1 MTMARA
7 ASTIPSP
14 RGVRCQPR
22 GQALGG
28 GLTSVLQVCD
38 LVANKDIKAII
49 KRLYLQYR
57 AGFIRAEKAKYTDKP
72 DKHIKMKLPIVEMM
86 DIIEKAVVEFNT
98 KQRETQSIK
107 KTFLSAGQHPWQ
119 DCEKEFEEHLQ
130 KLSKLPLY
138 GGCKTLRDNISEMQL
153 RTRVPMRLELEDGM
167 EEDEV
172 EEDRMEEDDM

>member
-1 MTMARA
+1 M
-7 ASTIPSP
+7 
-14 RGVRCQPR
+14 
-22 GQALGG
+22 
-28 GLTSVLQVCD
+28 CD
-38 LVANKDIKAII
+38 LVADKDIKAII

-119 DCEKEFEEHLQ
+119 DCEKEFE
-130 KLSKLPLY
+130 
-138 GGCKTLRDNISEMQL
+138 
-153 RTRVPMRLELEDGM
+153 
-167 EEDEV
+167 
-172 EEDRMEEDDM
+172 